1 MNIHILS
8 QGNELTQGQIL
19 NSNAHWLCQYFWN
32 LGYTVYSMDTL
43 PDNEEQI
50 IESLRRKS
58 KEVDIIVSTGG
69 LGPTEDDHT
78 MLAVSKAFALELEEN
93 PHAIEHLQRYHD
105 ARNRPMLNR
114 KMAYI
119 PKGAKI
125 INNPIGSALGCK
137 IRHNECDIYCFPGVP
152 AEMIPMIEKTFPMVQ
167 RDWKLYNF
175 GLFGI
180 SESEI
185 EKALHNNFPK
195 YLLEKIEIGL
205 QATKIGTRL
214 KLKVDREYSSE
225 TITTQIRDIFPNHLF
240 STDEQ
245 NLAQVVGSLLAQKNQ
260 TVSTAE
266 SCTGGKIAAWLT
278 SIAGS
283 SAYFM
288 FGGVTYS
295 NKAKM
300 EICDVPEAILRT
312 HGAVSAEVA
321 IAMARGM
328 QKKAKTDWAVSVTG
342 IAGPGGGTATKPVGT
357 VHIACAGPHR
367 YVHQQLQNHGT
378 RDQITDSSMAAV
390 LFLLYRE
397 LIMDQK

>member
-50 IESLRRKS
+50 IESLRRNAQ
-58 KEVDIIVSTGG
+58 EVDIIVSTGG

-78 MLAVSKAFALELEEN
+78 MQAVSKAFDLELEEN
-93 PHAIEHLQRYHD
+93 PQAIEHLQRYHE

-114 KMAYI
+114 KMAYM
-119 PKGAKI
+119 PKGSTI
-125 INNPIGSALGCK
+125 IDNSIGSALGCK
-137 IRHNECDIYCFPGVP
+137 IRHNQCDIYCFPGVP
-152 AEMIPMIEKTFPMVQ
+152 AEMMPMVEKTFPMVQ

-185 EKALHNNFPK
+185 EKELHNNLPK
-195 YLLEKIEIGL
+195 DVLEKIEIGL
-205 QATKIGTRL
+205 QATKIGMRL
-214 KLKVDREYSSE
+214 KIRVDQEYA
-225 TITTQIRDIFPNHLF
+225 TDALHTQIATIFSTYLF
-240 STDEQ
+240 STDER
-245 NLAQVVGSLLAQKNQ
+245 NLAQVVGTLLFQKNQ
-260 TVSTAE
+260 TISTAE

-295 NKAKM
+295 NQAKM
-300 EICDVPEAILRT
+300 EICGVPEDMLVT

-321 IAMARGM
+321 MAMATGM
-328 QKKAKTDWAVSVTG
+328 QKRAKTDWAVSVTG

-367 YVHQQLQNHGT
+367 CVHQQLQNHGT

-390 LFLLYRE
+390 LFLLYTE
-397 LIMDQK
+397 LTLDQK